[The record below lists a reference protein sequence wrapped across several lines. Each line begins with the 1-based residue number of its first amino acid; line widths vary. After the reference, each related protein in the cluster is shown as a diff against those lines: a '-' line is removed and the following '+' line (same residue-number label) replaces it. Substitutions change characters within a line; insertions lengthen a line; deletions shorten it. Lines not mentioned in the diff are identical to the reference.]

1 MVCLATQV
9 MMGIVSTGIT
19 EGKGRAGV
27 MIPIPGYSM
36 YQARLLQHNT
46 HQVIPIRVTWRRFPR
61 SLFQAFKKYNA
72 VFGWNRTRRKRGES
86 GARARELSSR
96 SRYFF
101 SSLINFS
108 TALYYLNA
116 WNRLLPARSDSR
128 VASYF
133 KSCFHYRSRIFLY
146 LVCVAGGF
154 VCGGAAKRSARRV
167 ERPFAHASGVLSRLY
182 FVFHACWTVNSIKSD
197 NC

>member
-1 MVCLATQV
+1 
-9 MMGIVSTGIT
+9 MGIISTGIT

-61 SLFQAFKKYNA
+61 SLLQAFKQQSA
-72 VFGWNRTRRKRGES
+72 VFGLNRTRRKRGES
-86 GARARELSSR
+86 GARARELSLSSL

-101 SSLINFS
+101 FSLINFS

-116 WNRLLPARSDSR
+116 WNRLLPARSDTR

-133 KSCFHYRSRIFLY
+133 RSCFHYRSRIFLY
-146 LVCVAGGF
+146 LVYVAGGL
-154 VCGGAAKRSARRV
+154 VWEGQWKGVRGEWSA
-167 ERPFAHASGVLSRLY
+167 LSHTLR
-182 FVFHACWTVNSIKSD
+182 ACCRGFTSFFTLADQYIVMSD

>member
-1 MVCLATQV
+1 MVCFATQV
-9 MMGIVSTGIT
+9 MMGIISTGIT

-46 HQVIPIRVTWRRFPR
+46 HQVIPICLTCRHFPR
-61 SLFQAFKKYNA
+61 SLFQAFKQQNT
-72 VFGWNRTRRKRGES
+72 VIEVNRTRRKREES
-86 GARARELSSR
+86 GARAKELSLSSL

-116 WNRLLPARSDSR
+116 WNRLLPARSDTR

-133 KSCFHYRSRIFLY
+133 RSCLHCRSRIFLY
-146 LVCVAGGF
+146 LVSQLAVLCGRGSVKEWQESGALFRTRFARAVAALLRF
-154 VCGGAAKRSARRV
+154 
-167 ERPFAHASGVLSRLY
+167 SRLL
-182 FVFHACWTVNSIKSD
+182 SSKL
-197 NC
+197 

>member
-1 MVCLATQV
+1 
-9 MMGIVSTGIT
+9 MGIISTGIT

-46 HQVIPIRVTWRRFPR
+46 HQVIPICLTCRHFPR
-61 SLFQAFKKYNA
+61 SLFQAFKQQNT
-72 VFGWNRTRRKRGES
+72 VIEVNRTRRKRGES
-86 GARARELSSR
+86 GARAKELSLSSL
-96 SRYFF
+96 SRYFFF

-116 WNRLLPARSDSR
+116 WNRLLPARSDTR

-133 KSCFHYRSRIFLY
+133 RSCFHHRSRIFLY

-154 VCGGAAKRSARRV
+154 VWEGQRKGVRGEWSA
-167 ERPFAHASGVLSRLY
+167 LSHTPR
-182 FVFHACWTVNSIKSD
+182 ACYRGFTQFFTLAEQ
-197 NC
+197 